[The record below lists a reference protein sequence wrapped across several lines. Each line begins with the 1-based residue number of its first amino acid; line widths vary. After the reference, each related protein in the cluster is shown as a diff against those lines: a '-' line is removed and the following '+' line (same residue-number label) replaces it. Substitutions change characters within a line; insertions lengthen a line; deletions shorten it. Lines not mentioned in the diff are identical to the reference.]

1 MSSST
6 PDSLTTSFKY
16 LSELEVKVLHTGGR
30 ICEIHEDMVLGT
42 FLTKTVKAGK
52 KIEKI
57 VKYFFFKKCLF
68 ENEGKYDYKK
78 KQV

>member
-1 MSSST
+1 MKEVKKNQPNTSPSESTMSSST

-52 KIEKI
+52 KR
-57 VKYFFFKKCLF
+57 
-68 ENEGKYDYKK
+68 ENC
-78 KQV
+78 